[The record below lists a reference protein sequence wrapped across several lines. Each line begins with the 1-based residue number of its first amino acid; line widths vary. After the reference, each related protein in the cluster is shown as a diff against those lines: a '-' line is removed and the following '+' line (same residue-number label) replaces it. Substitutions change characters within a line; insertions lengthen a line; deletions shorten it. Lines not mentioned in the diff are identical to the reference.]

1 MEVNGREPQSP
12 SEPVWTPRATL
23 ALTVLVLG
31 ATVSLIWLVHPLFD
45 ITTDGS
51 IYILTAQSL
60 LEGNGYT
67 YLGEPFIVRPP
78 GFSVLLIPV
87 LGVFGTNFY
96 ALNLYVG
103 LFGVLLVSTVFLYA
117 RPRVGVP
124 VAFAIAAALWLNP
137 SLQRLSTQVMSDVPG
152 SAFMLLCLIVEPW
165 ARRNPSPR
173 RDAILGVCIA
183 AASYVRMINI
193 LLVPAILIARYLHG
207 RSRGDLP
214 SLGSFLTRHA
224 AIVALVPLITV
235 GAWTVRS
242 AIHHPTPPVYQTKD
256 YSYWVAMWH
265 TDRGDPSSPTVTLR
279 EVAERVPDRLGEIVP
294 LLGSRMRSEEPLL
307 PEIAFGTTLLLCWLI
322 AVVRRRSA
330 GDLLAGATL
339 ALLAIYF
346 ALLGRLV
353 LPLYVLVIVAAADTA
368 LWALGKRVR
377 ARIAEAIVVGLLA
390 LIAFLDF
397 DPRAEWKPIGRRHN
411 QYSRV
416 AEHITAEF
424 PSDAPVAALVGAPFS
439 VYLKRPVY
447 SLRPALKRDR
457 EGGFEEALRRHDIE
471 VVTIERRENRDSS
484 IIAHMSRFHGVEKR
498 FGRLYVFRID
508 GPPK

>member
-1 MEVNGREPQSP
+1 MEVNGREPP
-12 SEPVWTPRATL
+12 SEPPWTLRSTL
-23 ALTVLVLG
+23 ALTFLVVG
-31 ATVSLIWLVHPLFD
+31 AALSLIWLVHPHFD

-51 IYILTAQSL
+51 IYILTAESL
-60 LEGNGYT
+60 LAGNGYT

-78 GFSVLLIPV
+78 GFSVLLMPV
-87 LGVFGTNFY
+87 LGAFGTNFY

-124 VAFAIAAALWLNP
+124 VAFAIAGALWLNP
-137 SLQRLSTQVMSDVPG
+137 TLQRLSTQVMSDVPG

-165 ARRNPSPR
+165 TRRNPSPR

-193 LLVPAILIARYLHG
+193 LLVPAILIARYLHY
-207 RSRGDLP
+207 RSRG
-214 SLGSFLTRHA
+214 SLRSFLTRHT
-224 AIVALVPLITV
+224 AIVVLVPLITV
-235 GAWTVRS
+235 GAWSVRS
-242 AIHHPTPPVYQTKD
+242 AIHHPTAPVYQTKD

-279 EVAERVPDRLGEIVP
+279 QVAERVPDRLGEIVP
-294 LLGSRMRSEEPLL
+294 LLGSRMRSDEPLL
-307 PEIAFGTTLLLCWLI
+307 HEIVFGTTLLLLWLI

-424 PSDAPVAALVGAPFS
+424 PPDAPVAALVGAPFS

-447 SLRPALKRDR
+447 SLRPAMKRDR
-457 EGGFEEALRRHDIE
+457 EGGFEEALKRHDIA
-471 VVTIERRENRDSS
+471 VVTIERRENRDAS
-484 IIAHMSRFHGVEKR
+484 IIAHMRRVHGIERR
-498 FGRLYVFRID
+498 FGRLFIFRI
-508 GPPK
+508 GGSR